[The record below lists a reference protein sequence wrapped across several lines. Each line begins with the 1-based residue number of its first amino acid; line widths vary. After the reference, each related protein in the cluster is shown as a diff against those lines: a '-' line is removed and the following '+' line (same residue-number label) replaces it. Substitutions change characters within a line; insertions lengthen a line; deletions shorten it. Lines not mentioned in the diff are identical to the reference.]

1 MTHILNVLS
10 SLWILVGIALMA
22 VPAKIMRLVLD
33 TDLDSAGAALARI
46 LAITL
51 VSLGVAAW
59 QTAPAHT
66 NWAGRIGLFVYSGGM
81 MILLSVHGTTTAT
94 FGMLLWPIAAVHSIL
109 CLVMLRI
116 FCIPN
121 EP

>member
-1 MTHILNVLS
+1 MTYVFNVLA
-10 SLWILVGIALMA
+10 ILEMISGIALMA
-22 VPAKIMRLVLD
+22 MPSSVTRLVLD

-59 QTAPAHT
+59 QTASSQP

-81 MILLSVHGTTTAT
+81 MILLPVHGTTTGT
-94 FGMLLWPIAAVHSIL
+94 FGMLLWPIAAVHTIL
-109 CLVMLRI
+109 ALVMLRT